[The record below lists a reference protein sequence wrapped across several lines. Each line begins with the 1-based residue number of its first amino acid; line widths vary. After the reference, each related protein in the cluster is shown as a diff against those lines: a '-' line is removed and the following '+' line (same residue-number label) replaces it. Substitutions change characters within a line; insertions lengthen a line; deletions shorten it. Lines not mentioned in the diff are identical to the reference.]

1 MMILSVKLSD
11 TQKMG
16 NLNPGTTYI
25 YEPRDGVVYATDA
38 DTTDKVV
45 IGWDYDKDDPDYDPR
60 TDDGRPLHDHVMES
74 KLWGDI
80 RRAAKT
86 NITLQDAI
94 ERVKIIYHL
103 SKDNGK

>member
-1 MMILSVKLSD
+1 M
-11 TQKMG
+11 
-16 NLNPGTTYI
+16 
-25 YEPRDGVVYATDA
+25 YEHRNGVVYATDA
-38 DTTDKVV
+38 DTTDKTV

-60 TDDGRPLHDHVMES
+60 TNDGRPLHDHIMDN

-86 NITLQDAI
+86 NTTLQEAI
-94 ERVKIIYHL
+94 ERVIIIYHL

>member
-1 MMILSVKLSD
+1 
-11 TQKMG
+11 MG
-16 NLNPGTTYI
+16 TLKPGATYI
-25 YEPRDGVVYATDA
+25 YERNGDEIYAREFGETER
-38 DTTDKVV
+38 KL
-45 IGWDYDKDDPDYDPR
+45 IGYQYEGKTDPR
-60 TDDGRPLHDHVMES
+60 TADGRPLHEHIMED